1 MLNET
6 EIQELFNLPV
16 EKRKELVEQ
25 GVDLLLMEVGLL
37 SVRTEQTFQKV
48 INDIMYRVDLN
59 KQKALELEIYEL
71 VWYYEELTWGVQDK
85 LAKMKKDV

>member
-48 INDIMYRVDLN
+48 INDVMFRVDLN

>member
-25 GVDLLLMEVGLL
+25 GVDLLLIEVGLL

-48 INDIMYRVDLN
+48 ISDVMFRVDLN

-71 VWYYEELTWGVQDK
+71 VWYYEELTWAVQDK

>member
-25 GVDLLLMEVGLL
+25 GVDLLLVEVGLL

-48 INDIMYRVDLN
+48 INDVMYRVDLN

-71 VWYYEELTWGVQDK
+71 VWYYEELTWAVQDK